1 MRQARITWTESA
13 EQSFLEIKKALAES
27 TLLVHPT
34 LDGPTVVITDASSTA
49 VGGILQQEIE
59 GEWRPLAYFSKKL
72 QPAETHYS
80 AFDRE
85 LLATYLTIRHFRY
98 FLEGRIFSV
107 LTDHKPITYAMKNV
121 SKNRTAR
128 QERHMSYIS
137 EFTSDIQHIKGS
149 DNGPA
154 DALSRMYMCSVQ
166 RSAID
171 FDAMAR
177 AQPNEIRELDSTKSS
192 LRFESITLPN
202 CNAQIMCDM
211 STGSPRPFVP
221 KDFRQQVFEVL
232 HALSHP
238 GIRGTQKLVSTR
250 YVWPEMHKDIKVWA
264 QACKACQRNKV
275 HRHNHTPLQTFQTP
289 DARFD
294 RIHIDI
300 VGPLP
305 PSNGYAYLL
314 TCIDRYTRWP
324 EAFPIQDITAE
335 TVAQAFV
342 QGWVSRFGVPS
353 TITTDR
359 GRQFESKLWD
369 SLMTLLGT
377 RRIRTTAYHPI
388 ANGIVERFHR
398 QLKASI
404 KCHDTVRWTEVL
416 PLILLGIR
424 TTLKT
429 DINCTA
435 AEMVYGSSLRIPGE
449 FVTSSQTVVEDPVSY
464 VARLKDHMSRIR
476 PTPTRVS
483 QRDAYIDKNLHAS
496 TPVYVRHDAVRKP
509 LQSPY
514 DGPYEVVSRGTKTI
528 KIRKN
533 GRTDTVSIDRVKTAY
548 TEVPPTDDS
557 GPITQPNTSA
567 YTPPNAS
574 PSTVPS
580 ADASG
585 RPPERTTR
593 SGRTVHWPKKLA
605 F

>member
-1 MRQARITWTESA
+1 
-13 EQSFLEIKKALAES
+13 
-27 TLLVHPT
+27 
-34 LDGPTVVITDASSTA
+34 
-49 VGGILQQEIE
+49 
-59 GEWRPLAYFSKKL
+59 
-72 QPAETHYS
+72 
-80 AFDRE
+80 
-85 LLATYLTIRHFRY
+85 
-98 FLEGRIFSV
+98 
-107 LTDHKPITYAMKNV
+107 
-121 SKNRTAR
+121 
-128 QERHMSYIS
+128 
-137 EFTSDIQHIKGS
+137 
-149 DNGPA
+149 
-154 DALSRMYMCSVQ
+154 MCSVQ

-202 CNAQIMCDM
+202 CNEQIMCDM

-250 YVWPEMHKDIKVWA
+250 YVWPEMHNDIKVWA
-264 QACKACQRNKV
+264 QACTACQRNKV
-275 HRHNHTPLQTFQTP
+275 HRHNHTPLHTFQTP

-294 RIHIDI
+294 CIHIDI

-359 GRQFESKLWD
+359 GLQFESKLWD

-388 ANGIVERFHR
+388 TNGIVERFHR

-404 KCHDTVRWTEVL
+404 TCHDTVRWTEVL
-416 PLILLGIR
+416 PLVLLGIR
-424 TTLKT
+424 TTLKP

-435 AEMVYGSSLRIPGE
+435 AEMVYGASLRIPGE
-449 FVTSSQTVVEDPVSY
+449 FVTSSQTVVEDPVS
-464 VARLKDHMSRIR
+464 RFG
-476 PTPTRVS
+476 RVS
-483 QRDAYIDKNLHAS
+483 GL
-496 TPVYVRHDAVRKP
+496 
-509 LQSPY
+509 
-514 DGPYEVVSRGTKTI
+514 
-528 KIRKN
+528 
-533 GRTDTVSIDRVKTAY
+533 RV
-548 TEVPPTDDS
+548 
-557 GPITQPNTSA
+557 
-567 YTPPNAS
+567 
-574 PSTVPS
+574 
-580 ADASG
+580 
-585 RPPERTTR
+585 
-593 SGRTVHWPKKLA
+593 
-605 F
+605 